1 MTIRQYVYISRT
13 KIDGLEEALF
23 RKLPVT
29 GRVSAEIPGFGGV
42 ELAPAPRA
50 QTELHRRANKVRH
63 RLEKRQMS
71 EPLPEVGVLGT
82 SGYYRDHSVWAH
94 GLYSFTGDHGLDGDG
109 VRVVSYLAWK
119 RWHDAIILLA
129 GSPVNVLGEGD
140 LVVREGLRA
149 YGTTG
154 TWASIV
160 QFAES
165 GLRGADNEQPLLG
178 VAGVAGGV
186 DTGALDAAGLP
197 WADWGGRLMELTE
210 TPAPPELLAS
220 PRGMALAA
228 LCLRYLSVLPAG
240 RIETT
245 FRITQ
250 HFLIG
255 LRGPLPDWLVRI
267 LGEGG
272 GGAERRELMRG
283 CKRVYVGSPVY
294 TAFA

>member
-1 MTIRQYVYISRT
+1 MTIRQYVYISKT
-13 KIDGLEEALF
+13 KIDSLEAELF
-23 RKLPVT
+23 RKRPVT
-29 GRVSAEIPGFGGV
+29 GQLNLEIPGIGGV
-42 ELAPAPRA
+42 ELSPAPATP
-50 QTELHRRANKVRH
+50 QTELRRRTNGVRR
-63 RLEKRQMS
+63 RLEKRKMT
-71 EPLPEVGVLGT
+71 ETLPETGVLGT
-82 SGYYRDHSVWAH
+82 TGYYWDHSVWAH
-94 GLYSFTGDHGLDGDG
+94 GLYSFAGDFALNGDG

-154 TWASIV
+154 TWASII

-165 GLRGADNEQPLLG
+165 GLRGPESESPLLG
-178 VAGVAGGV
+178 VAGSAN
-186 DTGALDAAGLP
+186 TETLDAAGLP
-197 WADWGGRLMELTE
+197 WADWGGRLLELTGV
-210 TPAPPELLAS
+210 PAPPELLVS

-240 RIETT
+240 RIDTT
-245 FRITQ
+245 FRISQ
-250 HFLIG
+250 HLLLG
-255 LRGPLPDWLVRI
+255 LRGPLPDWLVQV

-272 GGAERRELMRG
+272 GGAERLALLRG